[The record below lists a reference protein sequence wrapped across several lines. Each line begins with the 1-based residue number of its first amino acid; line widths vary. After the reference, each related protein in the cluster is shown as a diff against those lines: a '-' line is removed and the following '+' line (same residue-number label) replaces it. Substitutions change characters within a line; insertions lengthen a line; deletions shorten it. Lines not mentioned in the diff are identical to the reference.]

1 MTNPHRSASSLRD
14 NDTMPRGPSGTRPA
28 THDEHPARGP
38 DSRTGTERATVA
50 VASYP
55 DYAAA
60 QRAVDFLADNKFPV
74 DRIRIVG
81 SDLRLVEQVHGRMT
95 IGRAALAGAG
105 TGAWFG
111 LLIGIL
117 LGAFTVG
124 AWWRVLLFAVV
135 AAMVW
140 GAVFGALAHA
150 MTRGQRDFTST
161 PSLQADNYTITVDTD
176 VVDQARE
183 MLSRL
188 PTNLRR

>member
-1 MTNPHRSASSLRD
+1 MTHPSRSASSLR
-14 NDTMPRGPSGTRPA
+14 NNGTMPRGPAGTRPTTPEKSTA
-28 THDEHPARGP
+28 
-38 DSRTGTERATVA
+38 DSRAGTERATIA

-55 DYAAA
+55 DYARA
-60 QRAVDFLADNKFPV
+60 QRAVDYLSDNGFPV
-74 DRIRIVG
+74 DRVRIVG

-95 IGRAALAGAG
+95 TGRAALAGAG

-117 LGAFTVG
+117 LGAFAVG

-135 AAMVW
+135 AGAVW

-150 MTRGQRDFTST
+150 STRGQRDFTST
-161 PSLQADNYTITVDTD
+161 PALQADHYTITVDAEVAD
-176 VVDQARE
+176 RARE

-188 PTNLRR
+188 PETAPR

>member
-1 MTNPHRSASSLRD
+1 MTNANRSAFSLRN
-14 NDTMPRGPSGTRPA
+14 NDTRPRGPSGTRPA
-28 THDEHPARGP
+28 TRDDNTTDG
-38 DSRTGTERATVA
+38 RTGTERATVA

-55 DYAAA
+55 DYATA
-60 QRAVDFLADNKFPV
+60 QRAVDFLSDNRFPV
-74 DRIRIVG
+74 HRVRIVG

-117 LGAFTVG
+117 LGAFAVG
-124 AWWRVLLFAVV
+124 AWWQVLLFAVV
-135 AAMVW
+135 AGVVW
-140 GAVFGALAHA
+140 GAAYGAIAHA

-161 PSLQADNYTITVDTD
+161 PTLQADHYTLIVDAD
-176 VVDQARE
+176 MADQARE

-188 PTNLRR
+188 PADSRR

>member
-1 MTNPHRSASSLRD
+1 MTYPSRSASSLRN

-28 THDEHPARGP
+28 THEDNPADR
-38 DSRTGTERATVA
+38 RTGTERATIA

-55 DYAAA
+55 DYARA
-60 QRAVDFLADNKFPV
+60 QRAVDFLSDNKFPV
-74 DRIRIVG
+74 DRVRIVG
-81 SDLRLVEQVHGRMT
+81 SDLRLIEQVHGRMT
-95 IGRAALAGAG
+95 TGRAALAGAG

-117 LGAFTVG
+117 LGAFAVG

-135 AAMVW
+135 AGAIW
-140 GAVFGALAHA
+140 GAAFGALAHA

-176 VVDQARE
+176 VADRARE
-183 MLSRL
+183 MLNQL
-188 PTNLRR
+188 PPASPR

>member
-1 MTNPHRSASSLRD
+1 MTNPNRSGFTLRYD
-14 NDTMPRGPSGTRPA
+14 DTVPPGPSGTRPA
-28 THDEHPARGP
+28 THDKNPTDGP
-38 DSRTGTERATVA
+38 PRAERATVA

-55 DYAAA
+55 DYASA

-74 DRIRIVG
+74 DRVRIVG

-117 LGAFTVG
+117 LGAFAVG

-135 AAMVW
+135 AGVVW
-140 GAVFGALAHA
+140 GATFGALAHA

-161 PSLQADNYTITVDTD
+161 PTLQADKYTIIVDAD
-176 VVDQARE
+176 VVHQARE

-188 PTNLRR
+188 PADRRT

>member
-1 MTNPHRSASSLRD
+1 MTYPNRSASSLR
-14 NDTMPRGPSGTRPA
+14 NNETIPRGPSGTRPA
-28 THDEHPARGP
+28 THDEHPADG
-38 DSRTGTERATVA
+38 RTDAERATVA

-74 DRIRIVG
+74 DRVRIVG

-161 PSLQADNYTITVDTD
+161 PSLQADNYTIIVDTD
-176 VVDQARE
+176 MADRARE